1 MALIYH
7 ILGLRRSL
15 VLLLSIVV
23 NEIENIKYDANVRK
37 LFILLALMS
46 EPNNFDIHFSKD
58 EDGFSKRY
66 GGYLQEL
73 RKLTLPNRSKDLTDL
88 HPINSIRM
96 KDIFNLFYLIV
107 TQF

>member
-37 LFILLALMS
+37 LFILLALKS
-46 EPNNFDIHFSKD
+46 EPNNVDIHFSKD
-58 EDGFSKRY
+58 ENGFSKRY
-66 GGYLQEL
+66 SGYLQEL
-73 RKLTLPNRSKDLTDL
+73 RKLTLPNRSKDQLDL
-88 HPINSIRM
+88 YSYKILLER
-96 KDIFNLFYLIV
+96 KIFLIY
-107 TQF
+107 FI